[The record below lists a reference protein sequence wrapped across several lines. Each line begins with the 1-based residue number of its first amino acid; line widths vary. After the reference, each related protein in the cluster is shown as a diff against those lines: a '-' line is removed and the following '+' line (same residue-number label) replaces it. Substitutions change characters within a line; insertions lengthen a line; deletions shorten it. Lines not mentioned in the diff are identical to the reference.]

1 MSAPAERPAVI
12 VEATG
17 QLSAQAAAQV
27 RALVAAAASADQV
40 SPLSEHVT
48 LHLRYGGDVRAR
60 TFLARLDG
68 RIVGYGH
75 LDITDEVEGA
85 SAEVVVDPGSRRG
98 GAGRALVEAMLDA
111 SPYRQLRLWAHG
123 DHPAAAALAAS
134 LGFERVRSLW
144 QMRRSLAE
152 PWPDAVLP
160 PGITVRAFVPGQ
172 DEASWVALN
181 RRAFADHPEQGRW
194 TIEDLRQRMCEQW
207 FDPAGFF
214 LAERDG
220 RLVGFHWTKIHGG
233 RHGAELHGHEPLGE
247 IYVIGVDPSEQ
258 GSGLGTALSVI
269 GLAHLRDKG
278 LAEAMLYVEA
288 SNTGAIRVYEK
299 LGFSHSDTDVM
310 FRHMGKREGPGAT
323 TR

>member
-1 MSAPAERPAVI
+1 MSVPAEPPAVT
-12 VEATG
+12 VDTTG
-17 QLSAQAAAQV
+17 QLSAQATAQV
-27 RALVAAAASADQV
+27 HALVAAATEIDQV
-40 SPLSEHVT
+40 PPLSEHVT
-48 LHLRYGGDVRAR
+48 LHLRYGGDARSR
-60 TFLARLDG
+60 TFLAKLDG

-85 SAEVVVDPGSRRG
+85 SAEVVVDPGNRRR
-98 GAGRALVEAMLDA
+98 GAGRALVRAMLDA
-111 SPYRQLRLWAHG
+111 SPDRQLRLWAHG

-152 PWPDAVLP
+152 PWPDAALP
-160 PGITVRAFVPGQ
+160 NGVVVRIFVPGQ
-172 DEASWVALN
+172 DEQNWVALN
-181 RRAFADHPEQGRW
+181 RRAFADHPEQGKW
-194 TIEDLRQRMCEQW
+194 TIEDLRLRMCEQW

-214 LAERDG
+214 LAERAG

-233 RHGAELHGHEPLGE
+233 RHGAEHHGHEPIGE

-278 LAEAMLYVEA
+278 LSEAMLYVEE
-288 SNTGAIRVYEK
+288 SNTAAIRVYEK
-299 LGFSHSDTDVM
+299 LGFSHVDTDVM
-310 FRHMGKREGPGAT
+310 FRHPAAGAV
-323 TR
+323 